1 MHFTV
6 FGVCE
11 LISAPVLGGS
21 LGFELAMILI
31 GELTTVVQYNAIVA
45 IEKIVYGV
53 FNRLVCKSEIVV
65 YNFVVCDENGLE
77 LRPRPVV

>member
-1 MHFTV
+1 MHFPV
-6 FGVCE
+6 FGVSE

-21 LGFELAMILI
+21 LCLPLAMVLPR
-31 GELTTVVQYNAIVA
+31 EFTTVVQYNTLVA

-65 YNFVVCDENGLE
+65 NNFMVCDENGLE